1 VELLKRPWVF
11 IASIL
16 VMVLIAAATRDAGFL
31 LVPVVLVVVLL
42 IVLASR
48 GRSDWNLR
56 GWVGYIGIL
65 AFSLFFTF
73 TGIRYLRSGDET
85 RYAVGV
91 LFVLGFG
98 WVTFKLLAPAW
109 LSMWKG
115 RSTPS
120 FPQGGPEGATEPSEV
135 ERHGKHEVG

>member
-16 VMVLIAAATRDAGFL
+16 VMVLIAAATRDVGYL
-31 LVPVVLVVVLL
+31 LVLAVLVVVHL
-42 IVLASR
+42 IVLATR
-48 GRSDWNLR
+48 GRRDWNLR

-65 AFSLFFTF
+65 AFSLFFIF

-98 WVTFKLLAPAW
+98 WIVFKLLAPAW
-109 LSMWKG
+109 LATWKG
-115 RSTPS
+115 RSTPRAAE
-120 FPQGGPEGATEPSEV
+120 GVPEGAPEPREV